1 MDERRKREEAWWEV
15 REQPFRSDKPLI
27 GPLIVRV
34 RSLWN
39 SVATKWYVRP
49 LIRQQNTINR
59 RLVEINRQL
68 REEVEQLRE
77 ELQVAQETIVAL
89 DRELSEVRR
98 LQAQALYRSW
108 EKAAHPQPP
117 SEAPGESPAGQE
129 EGRAQ
134 G

>member
-1 MDERRKREEAWWEV
+1 MDERRKQEEAWWEV
-15 REQPFRSDKPLI
+15 REQPFRSDKPFI

-49 LIRQQNTINR
+49 LIQQQNAINR

-89 DRELSEVRR
+89 DRELTEVRR
-98 LQAQALYRSW
+98 LQARTLYRSW
-108 EKAAHPQPP
+108 EEADHLHPP
-117 SEAPGESPAGQE
+117 SEAPGESLAGPE
-129 EGRAQ
+129 EGREQ

>member
-1 MDERRKREEAWWEV
+1 MDERRKREESWWEV
-15 REQPFRSDKPLI
+15 REQPFRSDKPFI

-49 LIRQQNTINR
+49 LIRQQNAINR

-68 REEVEQLRE
+68 REEVERLRE

-89 DRELSEVRR
+89 DRELAEVRR
-98 LQAQALYRSW
+98 LQARTLYRSW
-108 EKAAHPQPP
+108 EEADQQQSP
-117 SEAPGESPAGQE
+117 SEVPEEGSAGQE
-129 EGRAQ
+129 EDRE
-134 G
+134 